1 MLIHNEDK
9 LFSGYLQVYN
19 QFILLIS
26 HYNLIMNNPDNG
38 IKLLCWLGLVDTMEL
53 IGLDW
58 E

>member
-26 HYNLIMNNPDNG
+26 HYNLLMNNPYNG
-38 IKLLCWLGLVDTMEL
+38 IKLLHWLGLGNTMYLVEL
-53 IGLDW
+53 S
-58 E
+58 